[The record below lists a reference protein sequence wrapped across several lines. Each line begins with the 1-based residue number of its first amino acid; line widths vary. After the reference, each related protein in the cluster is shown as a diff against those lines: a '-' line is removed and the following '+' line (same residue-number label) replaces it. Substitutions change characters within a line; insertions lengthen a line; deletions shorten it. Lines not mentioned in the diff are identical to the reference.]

1 MRTTRII
8 KISDSNTELGV
19 ESKEPEV
26 VEKNELK
33 DIPPKQLFNYNLKQL
48 KSFKKIRQS
57 YKLKNLKYTFL
68 SDMKIVLNEYLPTDK
83 DNQYNDELLIEVLN
97 IAEEY
102 FISKDKV
109 ERDTQKKDC
118 VIELLLP
125 YFNNDKQLLLKTIQL
140 VDHRIRKV
148 GLVRRLYLR
157 GKLFLSSEL
166 KYQNELIILRHF
178 LFSLLQDFIIKLVL
192 SKLIV
197 ISPLLILL

>member
-140 VDHRIRKV
+140 VDHRIKKV

-157 GKLFLSSEL
+157 GKLFFCLPNSNTKTS
-166 KYQNELIILRHF
+166 
-178 LFSLLQDFIIKLVL
+178 
-192 SKLIV
+192 
-197 ISPLLILL
+197 

>member
-19 ESKEPEV
+19 ESKELEV

-97 IAEEY
+97 IAERY
-102 FISKDKV
+102 LISKNKV

-125 YFNNDKQLLLKTIQL
+125 YFNNDKQLLLKTLQL
-140 VDHRIRKV
+140 VDHRIKKV

-157 GKLFLSSEL
+157 GKLFFCLPNSNT
-166 KYQNELIILRHF
+166 KTN
-178 LFSLLQDFIIKLVL
+178 
-192 SKLIV
+192 
-197 ISPLLILL
+197 

>member
-48 KSFKKIRQS
+48 KSFKKIRQP

-140 VDHRIRKV
+140 VDHRIKKV

-157 GKLFLSSEL
+157 GKLFFCLPNSNT
-166 KYQNELIILRHF
+166 KTN
-178 LFSLLQDFIIKLVL
+178 
-192 SKLIV
+192 
-197 ISPLLILL
+197 

>member
-1 MRTTRII
+1 MRTARII

-19 ESKEPEV
+19 ETKEPEV

-68 SDMKIVLNEYLPTDK
+68 SDMKVVLNEYLPTDK

-109 ERDTQKKDC
+109 
-118 VIELLLP
+118 
-125 YFNNDKQLLLKTIQL
+125 
-140 VDHRIRKV
+140 
-148 GLVRRLYLR
+148 
-157 GKLFLSSEL
+157 
-166 KYQNELIILRHF
+166 
-178 LFSLLQDFIIKLVL
+178 
-192 SKLIV
+192 
-197 ISPLLILL
+197 

>member
-140 VDHRIRKV
+140 VDHRIKKV

-157 GKLFLSSEL
+157 GKLFFCLPNSNT
-166 KYQNELIILRHF
+166 KTN
-178 LFSLLQDFIIKLVL
+178 
-192 SKLIV
+192 
-197 ISPLLILL
+197 

>member
-118 VIELLLP
+118 VIDLMLP

-140 VDHRIRKV
+140 VDHKIKKV
-148 GLVRRLYLR
+148 GLARRLYLR
-157 GKLFLSSEL
+157 ANIFFC
-166 KYQNELIILRHF
+166 NP
-178 LFSLLQDFIIKLVL
+178 SLNTKTN
-192 SKLIV
+192 
-197 ISPLLILL
+197 

>member
-83 DNQYNDELLIEVLN
+83 DNHYNDELLIEVLN

-140 VDHRIRKV
+140 VDHRIKTV

-157 GKLFLSSEL
+157 
-166 KYQNELIILRHF
+166 
-178 LFSLLQDFIIKLVL
+178 
-192 SKLIV
+192 
-197 ISPLLILL
+197 

>member
-19 ESKEPEV
+19 ETKEPEV

-140 VDHRIRKV
+140 VDHRIKKV

-157 GKLFLSSEL
+157 GKLFFCLPNSNTKTS
-166 KYQNELIILRHF
+166 
-178 LFSLLQDFIIKLVL
+178 
-192 SKLIV
+192 
-197 ISPLLILL
+197 

>member
-48 KSFKKIRQS
+48 KKFKKIRQS

-140 VDHRIRKV
+140 VDHRIKKV

-157 GKLFLSSEL
+157 GKLFFCLPNSNTKTS
-166 KYQNELIILRHF
+166 
-178 LFSLLQDFIIKLVL
+178 
-192 SKLIV
+192 
-197 ISPLLILL
+197 

>member
-102 FISKDKV
+102 FISKNRV

-140 VDHRIRKV
+140 VDHRIKKV

-157 GKLFLSSEL
+157 GKLFFCLPNSNTKTS
-166 KYQNELIILRHF
+166 
-178 LFSLLQDFIIKLVL
+178 
-192 SKLIV
+192 
-197 ISPLLILL
+197 

>member
-33 DIPPKQLFNYNLKQL
+33 DTPPKQLFNYNLKQL
-48 KSFKKIRQS
+48 KCFKKIRQS

-140 VDHRIRKV
+140 VDHKIKKV
-148 GLVRRLYLR
+148 GLARRLYLR
-157 GKLFLSSEL
+157 AKIFFA
-166 KYQNELIILRHF
+166 IRT
-178 LFSLLQDFIIKLVL
+178 
-192 SKLIV
+192 
-197 ISPLLILL
+197 

>member
-102 FISKDKV
+102 FISKNRV

-140 VDHRIRKV
+140 VDHRIKKV

-157 GKLFLSSEL
+157 GKLFFCLPNSITKTS
-166 KYQNELIILRHF
+166 
-178 LFSLLQDFIIKLVL
+178 
-192 SKLIV
+192 
-197 ISPLLILL
+197 

>member
-102 FISKDKV
+102 FISKNKV

-140 VDHRIRKV
+140 VDHRIKKV

-157 GKLFLSSEL
+157 GKLFFCLPNSNTKTS
-166 KYQNELIILRHF
+166 
-178 LFSLLQDFIIKLVL
+178 
-192 SKLIV
+192 
-197 ISPLLILL
+197 

>member
-140 VDHRIRKV
+140 VDHKIKKV

-157 GKLFLSSEL
+157 GKLFFCLPNSNTKTS
-166 KYQNELIILRHF
+166 
-178 LFSLLQDFIIKLVL
+178 
-192 SKLIV
+192 
-197 ISPLLILL
+197 

>member
-19 ESKEPEV
+19 ETKEPEV

-140 VDHRIRKV
+140 VDHRIKKV

-157 GKLFLSSEL
+157 GKLFFCLPNSNT
-166 KYQNELIILRHF
+166 KTN
-178 LFSLLQDFIIKLVL
+178 
-192 SKLIV
+192 
-197 ISPLLILL
+197 

>member
-1 MRTTRII
+1 MRTSRII
-8 KISDSNTELGV
+8 KIDDSNTELGV
-19 ESKEPEV
+19 ETKEPEV
-26 VEKNELK
+26 VETNELK

-68 SDMKIVLNEYLPTDK
+68 TDMKVVLNEYLPTDK

-140 VDHRIRKV
+140 VDHRIKKV

-157 GKLFLSSEL
+157 GKLFFCLPNSNT
-166 KYQNELIILRHF
+166 KTN
-178 LFSLLQDFIIKLVL
+178 
-192 SKLIV
+192 
-197 ISPLLILL
+197 